1 MNLKSLR
8 AFLHVMDEGTL
19 IAASKRM
26 NLSQPA
32 ASRLIQLLEEEI
44 GAKLFYRDQKSLA
57 PTPEAE
63 LFYAEARNVVT
74 SIDDFPNLF
83 RQLRNHAL
91 VPLRVVSQLRAA
103 NGLVIPAMVRFAERA
118 PDVRI
123 TLDIHPRRELSRR
136 VQQEKFDV
144 GVCVVPWQVKGVQM
158 LEMRETTL
166 KVLLPSGH
174 RLADRPFLTP
184 ADLAEEKYVAI
195 GRGLMAREAVDRV
208 LAKTGEQLDV
218 FHEVSGT
225 AAAHRL
231 VAGGMGFAFSDPT
244 VLEPGFRE
252 DTVLVPWKPEVKMAL
267 GLFGPQSHQ
276 PHGAAA
282 DFIECLK
289 DVWDDLMEAP
299 ASTQDNR
306 QNQQHANF

>member
-32 ASRLIQLLEEEI
+32 ASRLIQILEDEI
-44 GAKLFYRDQKSLA
+44 GTKLFYRDQKSLA

-63 LFYAEARNVVT
+63 LFYAEAQSVV
-74 SIDDFPNLF
+74 SAIDDFPQLF
-83 RQLRNHAL
+83 RRLRNHSL

-103 NGLVIPAMVRFAERA
+103 NGLVIPAMVKFAEKA

-123 TLDIHPRRELSRR
+123 ALDIHPRRELSRR

-144 GVCVVPWQVKGVQM
+144 GICVVPWQVKDAQM
-158 LEMRETTL
+158 LEIRETTL
-166 KVLLPSGH
+166 KVLLPRGH
-174 RLADRPFLTP
+174 HLADRSVLTP
-184 ADLAEEKYVAI
+184 ADLVDEKYVAI
-195 GRGLMAREAVDRV
+195 ARGLMAREAVDRA
-208 LAKTGEQLDV
+208 LARSGERLEV

-244 VLEPGFRE
+244 VLEPSFRE
-252 DTVLVPWKPEVKMAL
+252 NTVLVPWAPEVKMAL
-267 GLFGPQSHQ
+267 GLFGPQNHT
-276 PHGAAA
+276 PHGAAG
-282 DFIECLK
+282 DFVDCLK
-289 DVWDDLMEAP
+289 TVWDELMP
-299 ASTQDNR
+299 ASN
-306 QNQQHANF
+306 